1 MGGEGGS
8 SPAGGKVWKKSLLL
22 GFLGHAD
29 ECLACREAMGRTQ
42 SDHLQL
48 NKSLTRSLPTQ
59 MQNSKS
65 TATES
70 VRYANGLGT
79 LVMQDAYCVMQI
91 TFVGQIRNVSTQTTN
106 ITYKVDDGTGTVEVK
121 QWIDSDTSTFQ
132 QGGVEDISKSRLVEN
147 AYCRV
152 WGKLK
157 EFNNK
162 RHVGAHV
169 IRPITDYNEI
179 NYHLLE
185 ATAVHL
191 FFTRGP
197 PPSKDGQQS
206 TGTANGAQA
215 GNEINGRPVPNMTPL
230 ARRLYNAL
238 KETPQSNEGL
248 HVQMLASQLQ
258 AGVNDVY
265 KAAEELIGIGLIF
278 TTVDDNT
285 WAILEF

>member
-1 MGGEGGS
+1 MLD
-8 SPAGGKVWKKSLLL
+8 V
-22 GFLGHAD
+22 
-29 ECLACREAMGRTQ
+29 
-42 SDHLQL
+42 DH
-48 NKSLTRSLPTQ
+48 
-59 MQNSKS
+59 
-65 TATES
+65 S
-70 VRYANGLGT
+70 VQ
-79 LVMQDAYCVMQI
+79 V

-106 ITYKVDDGTGTVEVK
+106 ITYKIDDGTGTVEVK
-121 QWIDSDTSTFQ
+121 QWIDSDTSTSDPEGQ
-132 QGGVEDISKSRLVEN
+132 EDMNKAKLVEN

-152 WGKLK
+152 WGRLK
-157 EFNNK
+157 AFNNK

-191 FFTRGP
+191 FFTSGP
-197 PPSKDGQQS
+197 PTSKDGQQN
-206 TGTANGAQA
+206 GGKANGVAR
-215 GNEINGRPVPNMTPL
+215 GNGMDSRSMANITPL

-248 HVQMLASQLQ
+248 HVQMLALQLQ
-258 AGVNDVY
+258 AGVNDIH
-265 KAAEELIGIGLIF
+265 KAAEELIGIGWIF

>member
-1 MGGEGGS
+1 MGIEDS
-8 SPAGGKVWKKSLLL
+8 SKLK
-22 GFLGHAD
+22 
-29 ECLACREAMGRTQ
+29 
-42 SDHLQL
+42 
-48 NKSLTRSLPTQ
+48 
-59 MQNSKS
+59 
-65 TATES
+65 
-70 VRYANGLGT
+70 
-79 LVMQDAYCVMQI
+79 
-91 TFVGQIRNVSTQTTN
+91 
-106 ITYKVDDGTGTVEVK
+106 
-121 QWIDSDTSTFQ
+121 
-132 QGGVEDISKSRLVEN
+132 LVEN

-152 WGKLK
+152 WGRLK
-157 EFNNK
+157 AFNNK

-197 PPSKDGQQS
+197 PPSATDGQN
-206 TGTANGAQA
+206 GTRTPNGAAAVQDT
-215 GNEINGRPVPNMTPL
+215 IMNGRQMPQMSPL

-248 HVQMLASQLQ
+248 HVQMLSSQLG

-265 KAAEELIGIGLIF
+265 KAAEELIGTGLIF